1 MSGNKISVVMKNIY
15 SIIFMSALMLS
26 SCVQEEI
33 SDNSPYCEGREFTAS
48 FEQAGTRTYVE
59 DGVLLR
65 WTSGDQIS
73 LFDGNTLNRQYRFDG
88 ETGDNSGTFSI
99 VDAPY
104 GSGRSEEFSRNSET
118 VGGGQLKYKGKEMR
132 PDWIYRRGDIYLA
145 NLNPFK
151 GSEQGGTRPVLVL
164 QNNDGNYY
172 CPTLIVAP
180 ITTKLK
186 KLNMPTHCYFEKV
199 RGLAEP
205 SMVSLEQIKTID
217 KCRIEKYLGKMTRE
231 QMTKV
236 EDAIRE
242 SLGMEIPECVEAP

>member
-1 MSGNKISVVMKNIY
+1 
-15 SIIFMSALMLS
+15 MLDKKM
-26 SCVQEEI
+26 ER
-33 SDNSPYCEGREFTAS
+33 EGRRDPCQT
-48 FEQAGTRTYVE
+48 
-59 DGVLLR
+59 
-65 WTSGDQIS
+65 
-73 LFDGNTLNRQYRFDG
+73 
-88 ETGDNSGTFSI
+88 
-99 VDAPY
+99 
-104 GSGRSEEFSRNSET
+104 
-118 VGGGQLKYKGKEMR
+118 K
-132 PDWIYRRGDIYLA
+132 DWIYRRGDIYLA

-186 KLNMPTHCYFEKV
+186 KLNLPTHCYFETV
-199 RGLAEP
+199 RGLPES

-217 KCRIEKYLGKMTRE
+217 KSRIQKYLGKITWE

-236 EDAIRE
+236 EEAIRE

>member
-1 MSGNKISVVMKNIY
+1 MTETCQDNKERRDPCTTK
-15 SIIFMSALMLS
+15 
-26 SCVQEEI
+26 
-33 SDNSPYCEGREFTAS
+33 
-48 FEQAGTRTYVE
+48 
-59 DGVLLR
+59 
-65 WTSGDQIS
+65 
-73 LFDGNTLNRQYRFDG
+73 
-88 ETGDNSGTFSI
+88 
-99 VDAPY
+99 
-104 GSGRSEEFSRNSET
+104 
-118 VGGGQLKYKGKEMR
+118 
-132 PDWIYRRGDIYLA
+132 DWIYRRGDIYLA

-186 KLNMPTHCYFEKV
+186 KPNMPTHCCFEKV
-199 RGLAEP
+199 RGLDEP

-217 KCRIEKYLGKMTRE
+217 KCRIEKYLGKMTRK
-231 QMTKV
+231 QMAKV

>member
-1 MSGNKISVVMKNIY
+1 MTEINMNKT
-15 SIIFMSALMLS
+15 
-26 SCVQEEI
+26 
-33 SDNSPYCEGREFTAS
+33 GR
-48 FEQAGTRTYVE
+48 R
-59 DGVLLR
+59 D
-65 WTSGDQIS
+65 
-73 LFDGNTLNRQYRFDG
+73 
-88 ETGDNSGTFSI
+88 
-99 VDAPY
+99 PC
-104 GSGRSEEFSRNSET
+104 RSR
-118 VGGGQLKYKGKEMR
+118 
-132 PDWIYRRGDIYLA
+132 DWVYRRGDIYLA

-231 QMTKV
+231 QMVRV

>member
-1 MSGNKISVVMKNIY
+1 
-15 SIIFMSALMLS
+15 ML
-26 SCVQEEI
+26 
-33 SDNSPYCEGREFTAS
+33 DKKTDREGR
-48 FEQAGTRTYVE
+48 R
-59 DGVLLR
+59 D
-65 WTSGDQIS
+65 
-73 LFDGNTLNRQYRFDG
+73 
-88 ETGDNSGTFSI
+88 
-99 VDAPY
+99 PC
-104 GSGRSEEFSRNSET
+104 RSE
-118 VGGGQLKYKGKEMR
+118 
-132 PDWIYRRGDIYLA
+132 DWIYRRGDIYL
-145 NLNPFK
+145 
-151 GSEQGGTRPVLVL
+151 TRPVLVL

>member
-1 MSGNKISVVMKNIY
+1 
-15 SIIFMSALMLS
+15 ML
-26 SCVQEEI
+26 
-33 SDNSPYCEGREFTAS
+33 DKKTDREGR
-48 FEQAGTRTYVE
+48 R
-59 DGVLLR
+59 D
-65 WTSGDQIS
+65 
-73 LFDGNTLNRQYRFDG
+73 
-88 ETGDNSGTFSI
+88 
-99 VDAPY
+99 PC
-104 GSGRSEEFSRNSET
+104 RSE
-118 VGGGQLKYKGKEMR
+118 
-132 PDWIYRRGDIYLA
+132 DWIYRRGDIYLA

-164 QNNDGNYY
+164 Q
-172 CPTLIVAP
+172 
-180 ITTKLK
+180 LK